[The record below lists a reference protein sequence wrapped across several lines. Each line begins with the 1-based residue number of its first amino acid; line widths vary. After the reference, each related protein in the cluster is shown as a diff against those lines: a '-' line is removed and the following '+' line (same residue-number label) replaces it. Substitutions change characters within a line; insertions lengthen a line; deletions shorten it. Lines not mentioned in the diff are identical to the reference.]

1 MSSLDI
7 YTAEGH
13 KPLPDFEPENSLN
26 NPDLYRPSQALKNA
40 VNVAIALGKPLLLT
54 GEPGTGKTQLAHSLA
69 HQFELGSPL
78 VFNTRTT
85 STATDLF
92 YRYEALRH
100 FQYTQN
106 KANAE
111 LTDDELEKR
120 FIRYQALGEAIRSNK
135 RQVVLIDE
143 IDKAPRDLPNDIL
156 NVLEDLAF
164 DVPEINKHYGC
175 TPEKRPV
182 IIMTS
187 NSEKNLP
194 DAFLRRCV
202 YFHLEFPKPDELLN
216 ILLPKL
222 PLTTWSEATVRDVA
236 IPHFMEIRKTLKRK
250 KPSLAELL
258 LWASL
263 LEKLGLTPEELKNHA
278 ALEGAKKDDL
288 WMSYRVLAKNDEDL
302 DLLAKLA

>member
-1 MSSLDI
+1 M
-7 YTAEGH
+7 
-13 KPLPDFEPENSLN
+13 
-26 NPDLYRPSQALKNA
+26 
-40 VNVAIALGKPLLLT
+40 
-54 GEPGTGKTQLAHSLA
+54 A
-69 HQFELGSPL
+69 HQFELGKPL
-78 VFNTRTT
+78 IFNTRTT

-106 KANAE
+106 KSNAE
-111 LTDDELEKR
+111 LSDDELESR
-120 FIRYQALGEAIRSNK
+120 FVTYQALGQAIRSQQ
-135 RQVVLIDE
+135 RQIVLIDE

-156 NVLEDLAF
+156 NVLEDLEF
-164 DVPEINKHYGC
+164 DVPEANKHYAC

-202 YFHLEFPKPDELLN
+202 YFHLEFPKPEELLN

-222 PLTTWSEATVRDVA
+222 PLNIWSEAAVRDVA

-258 LWASL
+258 LWAAL
-263 LEKLGLTPEELKNHA
+263 LEKRASHPR
-278 ALEGAKKDDL
+278 
-288 WMSYRVLAKNDEDL
+288 S
-302 DLLAKLA
+302 